1 MRQLAIEAL
10 RHKYEAQK
18 KNAEYTFKHCTTD
31 LGRLDAALAEWVD
44 ADQKLDALSDIEDDY
59 DLTIKARHPSLFD

>member
-1 MRQLAIEAL
+1 MRTLAIDAL
-10 RHKYEAQK
+10 RHRYEAQK

-44 ADQKLDALSDIEDDY
+44 ANQKLNAVFEIEDDINFY
-59 DLTIKARHPSLFD
+59 

>member
-1 MRQLAIEAL
+1 MRTLAIDAL
-10 RHKYEAQK
+10 KHKYEAQK

-44 ADQKLDALSDIEDDY
+44 ANQKLNAVFEIEDDIDFY
-59 DLTIKARHPSLFD
+59 

>member
-10 RHKYEAQK
+10 RHRYEAQK

-44 ADQKLDALSDIEDDY
+44 ANQKLNAVFEIEDDINFY
-59 DLTIKARHPSLFD
+59 

>member
-1 MRQLAIEAL
+1 MRQLAIDAL

-44 ADQKLDALSDIEDDY
+44 ANQKLNAVFEIEDDINFY
-59 DLTIKARHPSLFD
+59 

>member
-18 KNAEYTFKHCTTD
+18 KNAEYTFKNCTAD
-31 LGRLDAALAEWVD
+31 LERLDAALAEWVG
-44 ADQKLDALSDIEDDY
+44 ANQKLDALSDIEDDY
-59 DLTIKARHPSLFD
+59 DFTVHTRHASLYG

>member
-1 MRQLAIEAL
+1 MRTLAIDAL
-10 RHKYEAQK
+10 RHRYEAQK

-59 DLTIKARHPSLFD
+59 DLTVQTRHTSLYG

>member
-18 KNAEYTFKHCTTD
+18 KNAEYTFKHCTD
-31 LGRLDAALAEWVD
+31 NLERLDAALGEWLD
-44 ADQKLDALSDIEDDY
+44 ANQKLDAMDDLEDDY
-59 DLTIKARHPSLFD
+59 EFTFGQRRQGMFD

>member
-1 MRQLAIEAL
+1 MRTLAIDAL

-31 LGRLDAALAEWVD
+31 LERLDAALAEWVD
-44 ADQKLDALSDIEDDY
+44 ANQKLNAVFEIEDDIDFY
-59 DLTIKARHPSLFD
+59 

>member
-44 ADQKLDALSDIEDDY
+44 ANQKLNAVFEIEDDINFY
-59 DLTIKARHPSLFD
+59 

>member
-44 ADQKLDALSDIEDDY
+44 ANQKLNAVFEIEDDIDFY
-59 DLTIKARHPSLFD
+59 

>member
-1 MRQLAIEAL
+1 MRTLAIDAL

-44 ADQKLDALSDIEDDY
+44 ANQKLNAVFEIEDDINFY
-59 DLTIKARHPSLFD
+59 

>member
-1 MRQLAIEAL
+1 MRTLAIDAL

-31 LGRLDAALAEWVD
+31 LGRLDAALAEWID
-44 ADQKLDALSDIEDDY
+44 AGQKIDALSDIEDDY
-59 DLTIKARHPSLFD
+59 DFTVQTRHASLYG

>member
-1 MRQLAIEAL
+1 MRTLAIDAL

-44 ADQKLDALSDIEDDY
+44 ANQKLNAVFEIEDDIGFY
-59 DLTIKARHPSLFD
+59 

>member
-1 MRQLAIEAL
+1 MRTLAINAL
-10 RHKYEAQK
+10 THNYEAQK

-44 ADQKLDALSDIEDDY
+44 ATQKLNAVFEIEDDINFY
-59 DLTIKARHPSLFD
+59 

>member
-1 MRQLAIEAL
+1 MRTLAIDAL

-18 KNAEYTFKHCTTD
+18 KNAEYTFKHSTTD

-44 ADQKLDALSDIEDDY
+44 ANQKLNAVFEIEDDIDFY
-59 DLTIKARHPSLFD
+59 

>member
-18 KNAEYTFKHCTTD
+18 KNAEYTFKHCTD
-31 LGRLDAALAEWVD
+31 NLERLDAALGEWAD
-44 ADQKLDALSDIEDDY
+44 ANQKLDAMDDLEDDY
-59 DLTIKARHPSLFD
+59 EFTFGQRRKSMFD

>member
-1 MRQLAIEAL
+1 MRTLAIEAL

-31 LGRLDAALAEWVD
+31 LGRLDAALAEWID
-44 ADQKLDALSDIEDDY
+44 ADQKIDALSDIEDDY
-59 DLTIKARHPSLFD
+59 DLTVQKRHASLYG

>member
-1 MRQLAIEAL
+1 MRTLAIEAL
-10 RHKYEAQK
+10 RYKYEAQK

-44 ADQKLDALSDIEDDY
+44 ANQKLNAVFEIEDDINFY
-59 DLTIKARHPSLFD
+59 

>member
-1 MRQLAIEAL
+1 MRTLAIDAL

-31 LGRLDAALAEWVD
+31 LGRLDAALAEWID
-44 ADQKLDALSDIEDDY
+44 ADQKIDALSDIEDDY
-59 DLTIKARHPSLFD
+59 DLTVQKRHASLYG

>member
-1 MRQLAIEAL
+1 MRTLAIDAL

-44 ADQKLDALSDIEDDY
+44 ADQKIDALSDIEDDY
-59 DLTIKARHPSLFD
+59 DLTIQKRHASLYG

>member
-1 MRQLAIEAL
+1 MRTLAIDAL
-10 RHKYEAQK
+10 RHRYEAQK

-44 ADQKLDALSDIEDDY
+44 ANQKLNAVFEIEDDIDFY
-59 DLTIKARHPSLFD
+59 

>member
-1 MRQLAIEAL
+1 MRTLAIDAL

-44 ADQKLDALSDIEDDY
+44 ANQKLNAVFEIEDDIDFY
-59 DLTIKARHPSLFD
+59 

>member
-1 MRQLAIEAL
+1 MRTLAIDAL
-10 RHKYEAQK
+10 KHKYEAQK

-44 ADQKLDALSDIEDDY
+44 ANQKLNAVFEIEDDINFY
-59 DLTIKARHPSLFD
+59 

>member
-1 MRQLAIEAL
+1 MRTLAIDAL

-18 KNAEYTFKHCTTD
+18 KNAEYTFKHCTTN

-44 ADQKLDALSDIEDDY
+44 ANQKLNAVFEIEDDINFY
-59 DLTIKARHPSLFD
+59 

>member
-10 RHKYEAQK
+10 RYKYEAQK

-44 ADQKLDALSDIEDDY
+44 ANQKLNAVFEIEDDINFY
-59 DLTIKARHPSLFD
+59 

>member
-1 MRQLAIEAL
+1 MRTLAIDAL

-31 LGRLDAALAEWVD
+31 LGQLDAALAEWVD
-44 ADQKLDALSDIEDDY
+44 ANQKLNAVFEIEDDIDFY
-59 DLTIKARHPSLFD
+59 

>member
-1 MRQLAIEAL
+1 MRTLAIDAL

-18 KNAEYTFKHCTTD
+18 KNAEYTFKHCTID

-44 ADQKLDALSDIEDDY
+44 ANQKLNAVFEIEDDIDFY
-59 DLTIKARHPSLFD
+59 

>member
-1 MRQLAIEAL
+1 MRTLAIDAL

-31 LGRLDAALAEWVD
+31 LGRLDAALAEWVG
-44 ADQKLDALSDIEDDY
+44 ANQKLDAMEEIEDDIDFY
-59 DLTIKARHPSLFD
+59 

>member
-18 KNAEYTFKHCTTD
+18 KNAEYTFKHCTD
-31 LGRLDAALAEWVD
+31 NLERLDAALGEWAD
-44 ADQKLDALSDIEDDY
+44 ANQKLDAMDDLEDDY
-59 DLTIKARHPSLFD
+59 EFNFGQRRKGMFD